1 MARSPFSYIRR
12 GFGFFWRMLDAGRRT
27 VLNLLFL
34 ALLIVLAVAIFAGG
48 FKPLAPKTTLVLDLK
63 GELVEQSST
72 NPRDALL
79 TGVQGGE
86 TLRMLQLRD
95 VLKVLDA
102 AAKDPDIGSA
112 VLLTDDMQGGGPAM
126 LREVASAVDRFKASG
141 KKVVA
146 WGANFDQR
154 QYLIA
159 AHANEVYLHPMG
171 TVLIEGYGRY
181 RNYYRDAL
189 DKVGVTV
196 NLMRVGTYKS
206 FAEPYIANG
215 PSPAAAEADAY
226 LNNALWTA
234 YTNDVEKARKL
245 PQGQIMKNID
255 ELPAKVTEF
264 NGDIAKLSLASKL
277 VDGLKTRDEIR
288 DLLIKRGA
296 ADDEGKSFRQVGFE
310 EYLARHPDPLTGD
323 AIGVVIAQ
331 GEISDGTAGPG
342 SIGGDSTSKLIR
354 AAREDKNIKAVV
366 LRVDSPG
373 GSAFASELIRRE
385 LELTR
390 AAGKPVVVS
399 MGNVAASGGYW
410 ISMASDEVIAEPNTI
425 TGSIG
430 VFAILPTAEKVVD
443 KLGIHTAGQPT
454 TWLGDAYNP
463 LRPLDPRFV
472 QVMQGS
478 VNHIY
483 SEFTTRAAQAR
494 KTTPEKIDAVAQGR
508 VWTGAQAKDRGLVDT
523 LGSYRDALASAAKRA
538 KLSEYRV
545 VYIEREVSKFERVLD
560 MIGGSAAQAVTQTVA
575 KAVAAQLNLGV
586 TATTGLPAG
595 AANGVV
601 HDLGWLADIKASRKP
616 FSAIT
621 HCLCEVP

>member
-1 MARSPFSYIRR
+1 MARSPLSYSRS
-12 GFGFFWRMLDAGRRT
+12 GFGFFWRALDAGRRT
-27 VLNLLFL
+27 ILNLLFL
-34 ALLIVLAVAIFAGG
+34 ALLIVLAIAIFGG
-48 FKPLAPKTTLVLDLK
+48 GAKPLAAKTTLVLDLK
-63 GELVEQSST
+63 GQLVEQTSL

-79 TGVQGGE
+79 TSAQGGE

-102 AAKDPDIGSA
+102 AAKDANISGA
-112 VLLTDDMQGGGPAM
+112 VLLTDEMQGGGPAM
-126 LREVASAVDRFKASG
+126 LREVASAIDRFKASG
-141 KKVVA
+141 KTVVA
-146 WGANFDQR
+146 WGTNYDQN
-154 QYLIA
+154 QYLVA
-159 AHANEVYLHPMG
+159 AHANEVYVHPMG
-171 TVLIEGYGRY
+171 VVMIEGYGRY

-189 DKVGVTV
+189 DKLGVTV

-226 LNNALWTA
+226 LNNALWTS
-234 YTNDVEKARKL
+234 YTDNVEKARKL
-245 PQGQIMKNID
+245 PKGQIMKSID
-255 ELPAKVTEF
+255 ELPAKVVEF
-264 NGDIAKLSLASKL
+264 NGDLAKITLAAKL

-288 DLLIKRGA
+288 DLMIKRGA
-296 ADDEGKSFRQVGFE
+296 ADDEGKSFRQVGFDD
-310 EYLARHPDPLTGD
+310 YLARQSEPMTGD

-331 GEISDGTAGPG
+331 GSISDGTAGPG

-410 ISMASDEVIAEPNTI
+410 ISMSADEVIAEPNTI

-430 VFAILPTAEKVVD
+430 VFAILPTAEKVAD
-443 KLGIHTAGQPT
+443 KLGIHSAGQPT

-483 SEFTTRAAQAR
+483 ADFTARAAKAR

-508 VWTGAQAKDRGLVDT
+508 VWTGAQAKERGLVDT
-523 LGSYRDALASAAKRA
+523 LGSYGDALASAAKRA
-538 KLSEYRV
+538 KLTGYRT
-545 VYIEREVSKFERVLD
+545 VYIEREISKFERVLG
-560 MIGGSAAQAVTQTVA
+560 MVGGTAAQAVGQSIANAVSA
-575 KAVAAQLNLGV
+575 KLNLGV
-586 TATTGLPAG
+586 TAATGLPPG
-595 AANGVV
+595 AANGVAQ
-601 HDLGWLADIKASRKP
+601 DMAWLADIKASRKP
-616 FSAIT
+616 FTVIT